1 MRLQPHLGV
10 GEVAM
15 LQIGGKVPKA
25 AIVRLADKGDPSN
38 QGLSRLGRA
47 WDARHEAEAIDILER
62 GVIQSLCGKGR
73 KLEEDVRSS
82 STIPRRLLRCS

>member
-25 AIVRLADKGDPSN
+25 AIVRLPDKGDPSN
-38 QGLSRLGRA
+38 QGLGRFRRA
-47 WDARHEAEAIDILER
+47 WDTRHETEAVNIL
-62 GVIQSLCGKGR
+62 
-73 KLEEDVRSS
+73 
-82 STIPRRLLRCS
+82 